1 MKKYING
8 VASEMTAEE
17 LTAFQNKQ
25 AELQQDNAI
34 NDENIREII
43 EFLYQIKKNPEI
55 LSEHLIWVEENL
67 INELISFLEEKLG
80 SNVII
85 SRDKNFIL
93 IGLSKTQELSKRTLK
108 VYIKRFL
115 HKYELLDRLR
125 VISGDEDSY
134 IIHKRRG
141 IEVTRF

>member
-1 MKKYING
+1 MSDEVEVKY
-8 VASEMTAEE
+8 
-17 LTAFQNKQ
+17 K
-25 AELQQDNAI
+25 
-34 NDENIREII
+34 
-43 EFLYQIKKNPEI
+43 I

>member
-1 MKKYING
+1 MSDEVEVKY
-8 VASEMTAEE
+8 
-17 LTAFQNKQ
+17 K
-25 AELQQDNAI
+25 
-34 NDENIREII
+34 
-43 EFLYQIKKNPEI
+43 I

-80 SNVII
+80 SNVIV

-93 IGLSKTQELSKRTLK
+93 IGLSKSQELSKRTLK

>member
-1 MKKYING
+1 MSGEIEVKY
-8 VASEMTAEE
+8 
-17 LTAFQNKQ
+17 K
-25 AELQQDNAI
+25 
-34 NDENIREII
+34 
-43 EFLYQIKKNPEI
+43 I
-55 LSEHLIWVEENL
+55 LSEHLIWVDETL
-67 INELISFLEEKLG
+67 IDELISFLEEKLG
-80 SNVII
+80 SNVVI
-85 SRDKNFIL
+85 SRDKSFIL
-93 IGLSKTQELSKRTLK
+93 IGISKDYDLSKRTLK